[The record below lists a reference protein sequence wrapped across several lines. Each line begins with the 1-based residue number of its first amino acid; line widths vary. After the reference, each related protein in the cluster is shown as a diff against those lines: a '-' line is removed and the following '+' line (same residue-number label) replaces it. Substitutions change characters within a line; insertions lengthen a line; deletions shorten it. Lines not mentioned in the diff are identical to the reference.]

1 MKVNYKL
8 LAAQKERE
16 ALVYV
21 VDYIAREDYP
31 PKLREIG
38 DAMVPP
44 WSKSKASDVLRRLA
58 AKGFL
63 QLGSEARAIKV
74 LQGVEL
80 LDHQIAELERD
91 PEALPI

>member
-1 MKVNYKL
+1 MKVNYPL
-8 LAAQKERE
+8 LAAEKERD
-16 ALVYV
+16 ALRFI

-38 DAMVPP
+38 DAMRPP
-44 WSKSKASDVLRRLA
+44 WSKSKCSDVHRRLA
-58 AKGFL
+58 AKGYL

-80 LDHQIAELERD
+80 LDHEIRILERNV
-91 PEALPI
+91 EAPA